1 MPSNIIHEPRTPNFT
16 LVQQSHLFSSLPPSV
31 LQEMVEKF
39 RVEEWPK
46 NALVESNILT
56 ERFYIL
62 LEGQLE
68 IKQSNPDTGR
78 EVTLDMLFKGDSFD
92 VIVLLDQQPRDV
104 ILSPLTELKLIS
116 VPINIMRHWL
126 WSYPLLNQ
134 KFLPYLGQK
143 MRAQEELTTNIAL
156 HDVSTRLSRLLL
168 KHIDLIKKY
177 TGEQAHAHEDHLING
192 YSDDVLAR
200 MAGSVRQV
208 VNKQLQHWKSQG
220 ILNKKR
226 NELMILDLEKLKKA
240 ARLTLDS
247 L

>member
-1 MPSNIIHEPRTPNFT
+1 MSTNMVHAPQPPNFT
-16 LVQQSHLFSSLPPSV
+16 LVQQSRLFSSLPQSV

-39 RVEEWPK
+39 RIEGWPK

-78 EVTLDMLFKGDSFD
+78 EVTLDMLFKGDCFD
-92 VIVLLDQQPRDV
+92 VICLLDKQPRDI
-104 ILSPLTELKLIS
+104 ILTPLTELKLIS
-116 VPINIMRHWL
+116 VPINTMRHWL

-134 KFLPYLGQK
+134 EFLPYLGRK
-143 MRAQEELTTNIAL
+143 MRTQEELTTSIAL
-156 HDVSTRLSRLLL
+156 HDISTRLSRILL
-168 KHIDLIKKY
+168 KHIDRIKAY
-177 TGEQAHAHEDHLING
+177 TGEPAHAHEDHLING

-200 MAGSVRQV
+200 MVGSVRQV
-208 VNKQLQHWKSQG
+208 VNKQLQYWKSQG

-226 NELMILDLEKLKKA
+226 NQLMILDLEELKKA
-240 ARLTLDS
+240 ANLTLDS